1 MDPKGHVTETG
12 EVGASLGARGITVGG
27 AGASVEDEVA
37 GAPLG
42 TGDFFGEGGITA
54 EGLGAGGEGDSRG

>member
-12 EVGASLGARGITVGG
+12 EVGASLGERGITVGAVG
-27 AGASVEDEVA
+27 APLEDEVA

-42 TGDFFGEGGITA
+42 TGDFFGEGA
-54 EGLGAGGEGDSRG
+54 A